1 MYVVVRRYVG
11 ASKLIDAMVERQSD
25 VKELI
30 SAVPGFRA
38 YYAVNT
44 GNGGVATITVC
55 DDEAGTSESSRRAA
69 EWVRGTRRLNSP
81 GATPLRGWHRPG
93 RWACPG

>member
-30 SAVPGFRA
+30 SSVPGFRA

-44 GNGGVATITVC
+44 GNGGAATVTVC
-55 DDEAGTSESSRRAA
+55 DARRGLVSPAVARSS
-69 EWVRGTRRLNSP
+69 G
-81 GATPLRGWHRPG
+81 
-93 RWACPG
+93 

>member
-1 MYVVVRRYVG
+1 MYVVVRRYAG

-30 SAVPGFRA
+30 SSVPGFRA

-44 GNGGVATITVC
+44 GNGGVATVTTC
-55 DDEAGTSESSRRAA
+55 DDEAGTTESSRRAA
-69 EWVRGTRRLNSP
+69 EWVRNNVSGVTIGPPEISEGEAYINF
-81 GATPLRGWHRPG
+81 
-93 RWACPG
+93 

>member
-1 MYVVVRRYVG
+1 MCVVVRRYVG

-30 SAVPGFRA
+30 SSVPGFRA

-44 GNGGVATITVC
+44 GNGGVATITV
-55 DDEAGTSESSRRAA
+55 
-69 EWVRGTRRLNSP
+69 
-81 GATPLRGWHRPG
+81 
-93 RWACPG
+93 